1 MPPACG
7 GRPLTTRTDF
17 DSGWARPSARSALH
31 CDQAQSAGKAPP
43 HQPSCFALQVCGSS
57 FRQYLAVKAAPP
69 VVVDDALRAEYRV
82 LRRGALGAPAV
93 WSDMLWTSVEGRKV
107 PMDRVDGG
115 RQQPADI
122 CVCSRVLLRCRL
134 RAA

>member
-1 MPPACG
+1 M
-7 GRPLTTRTDF
+7 
-17 DSGWARPSARSALH
+17 
-31 CDQAQSAGKAPP
+31 
-43 HQPSCFALQVCGSS
+43 
-57 FRQYLAVKAAPP
+57 
-69 VVVDDALRAEYRV
+69 VVDDALRAEYRV

-122 CVCSRVLLRCRL
+122 CVCSRVLLRFVGCVPLDRL
-134 RAA
+134 EVSAAYVCKIRQDTAYRHFLSE